1 MAGEHLAWL
10 AFLGAPLALLLLV
23 WAWWKNER
31 SLIGNAL
38 RIGALSGGLDVVV
51 ELTGTTSGLWTYDKS
66 AWFLFGHVP
75 VELPVAFCA
84 AGILFAGVHH
94 ALTRVSASPPVE
106 PVLWTLVALGLAVY
120 AARIAGGHD
129 TSMLLVTVPLG
140 LWGYEQLK
148 RPRMRSLGLLL
159 ALGVAVLD
167 HVLEAWIV
175 GAGNYSY
182 ASGFKPETPLT
193 YAMLVLMLLGILER
207 R

>member
-1 MAGEHLAWL
+1 MAGEHLGWL
-10 AFLGAPLALLLLV
+10 ALLGTPLALLLLV
-23 WAWWKNER
+23 WAWWRGEQTLIRNAL
-31 SLIGNAL
+31 LIGCLA
-38 RIGALSGGLDVVV
+38 GGLDVVV
-51 ELTGTTSGLWTYDKS
+51 ELTGTTNGLWTYDKS
-66 AWFLFGHVP
+66 TWFLFGHVP

-84 AGILFAGVHH
+84 AGILFGGVHH
-94 ALTRVSASPPVE
+94 AMTRATRSPDIE
-106 PVLWTLVALGLAVY
+106 PVLRALVLIGLAVY
-120 AARIAGGHD
+120 AFRIAGGHD
-129 TSMLLVTVPLG
+129 TSMLLATVPLG

-148 RPRMRSLGLLL
+148 RPQMRSLGLLL